1 MFLTVFVG
9 AFFFVALIVW
19 VFFEFYSL
27 DGGGKPAYDAEKYR
41 CSQLL
46 QGGRNG
52 DVPDDSASEP
62 RIVVLVAKTP
72 TTKLAARI
80 VLGFAAALVGLW
92 IWGFVDAADLEYTA
106 RMNTDSE
113 KAGAVLAGLAHG
125 VRRDPKTRTK
135 KNLRNAADG
144 GTPGK
149 TRINTVNTAAVE
161 PPSPGAL
168 HRARGWSIT
177 LKILSWRRKA
187 RSSVSSCSCVNGA
200 SGKCFR

>member
-52 DVPDDSASEP
+52 DAPDDSASEP

-92 IWGFVDAADLEYTA
+92 IWGFVDAASTA
-106 RMNTDSE
+106 EIEVVNPVGIHAARIVQLNPVSRSGYLCYLKLSENKKARSE
-113 KAGAVLAGLAHG
+113 KADEETAPK
-125 VRRDPKTRTK
+125 RRRR
-135 KNLRNAADG
+135 RNNDEDKEDAD
-144 GTPGK
+144 
-149 TRINTVNTAAVE
+149 RY
-161 PPSPGAL
+161 
-168 HRARGWSIT
+168 
-177 LKILSWRRKA
+177 RR
-187 RSSVSSCSCVNGA
+187 R
-200 SGKCFR
+200 